1 MAFASSSSLPSA
13 AMFPISFLPTN
24 EKLTRANFPSWK
36 AQVLSALRGYQLAG
50 YIHPEAQSPSPF
62 LAPEKGKEDSKEP
75 PKPNPEYDAW
85 VAKDQMV
92 LNYLLSNM
100 SKEILGQVNQEITV
114 SGAWRALEKMFS
126 SFSRARVISTRMALA
141 TATKGTNSISEYFG
155 RMKTLADEMAS
166 AGRKLEDE
174 ELVSYILTGLDL
186 DFDPVVLAVTARVE
200 PISVAELYT

>member
-62 LAPEKGKEDSKEP
+62 LAMEKGKEDSKEP
-75 PKPNPEYDAW
+75 PKPNPKYDSW

-100 SKEILGQVNQEITV
+100 SKEILGQVNQEITA

-126 SFSRARVISTRMALA
+126 SFSRA
-141 TATKGTNSISEYFG
+141 
-155 RMKTLADEMAS
+155 
-166 AGRKLEDE
+166 
-174 ELVSYILTGLDL
+174 
-186 DFDPVVLAVTARVE
+186 
-200 PISVAELYT
+200 

>member
-62 LAPEKGKEDSKEP
+62 LVPEKGKEDSKEP
-75 PKPNPEYDAW
+75 LKLNPEYDAW

-126 SFSRARVISTRMALA
+126 SFSRADSFPRAWLWLRP
-141 TATKGTNSISEYFG
+141 
-155 RMKTLADEMAS
+155 
-166 AGRKLEDE
+166 RKVQIP
-174 ELVSYILTGLDL
+174 LVNILGG
-186 DFDPVVLAVTARVE
+186 
-200 PISVAELYT
+200 